1 MFCTLEVPARG
12 QCGRLFASSLWG
24 LLPRELLAKSP
35 GSKGHLWLRPGLSD
49 GDCASAEIVGLKGSF
64 CTPAAWRE
72 RRNLQCKG
80 SVHRGHETEQ
90 RSEGFSVNFRCE
102 QSRNV
107 AKAEHE
113 KLINTDEVKEQAIE
127 CIENG
132 HLTSFKVKQSKAGLT
147 FKITGRAKRR

>member
-1 MFCTLEVPARG
+1 MNTTTQTENVTTTSNNGVQVTAEQLRMQLALIESARIEKLPEATIEQLAQLAECTRSVRSDVTAKEL
-12 QCGRLFASSLWG
+12 G
-24 LLPRELLAKSP
+24 L
-35 GSKGHLWLRPGLSD
+35 
-49 GDCASAEIVGLKGSF
+49 
-64 CTPAAWRE
+64 
-72 RRNLQCKG
+72 N
-80 SVHRGHETEQ
+80 
-90 RSEGFSVNFRCE
+90 VNFKLDPV
-102 QSRNV
+102 QKAMLNV